1 MNDTVIVDI
10 CVSIRTGCPIMY
22 LVTADKQVEFTF
34 GGLQSGCHY
43 TFDAGALRSFIGV
56 AAEALAEL
64 DGPAALKESA
74 GTTSDG
80 AQVPAGERAG

>member
-1 MNDTVIVDI
+1 MPEAVIVDM
-10 CVSIRTGCPIMY
+10 CVSIRNDCPIMY

-43 TFDAGALRSFIGV
+43 AFDAGALRSFIGV

-64 DGPAALKESA
+64 DGPAAVKQSA
-74 GTTSDG
+74 GTTCNG
-80 AQVPAGERAG
+80 AQVPSGEHAG

>member
-1 MNDTVIVDI
+1 MRETMTVDM

-22 LVTADKQVEFTF
+22 LVTADKQVEFSF

-43 TFDAGALRSFIGV
+43 AFDAGALRTFIGV

-64 DGPAALKESA
+64 NGPAAPTQSPE
-74 GTTSDG
+74 TTSNT
-80 AQVPAGERAG
+80 AAG